1 MPVHHAIWRVG
12 ENPQPLTISK
22 LASEQLLEKMILND
36 PTILSDQWMIIG
48 HQENTLDKGRI
59 DLLAIAPDASLILI
73 ELKRDRTPREVV
85 AQALDYASWV
95 DDLSAERLSQ
105 IYDRFSGGGNLGD
118 AFRQRFNAEL
128 EEESLNQSHQIIIVA
143 AELDPSTERI
153 VDYLSKN
160 GISINVLFFKVF
172 QHGDEQFLSRA
183 WLIDPSETQTH
194 AAQATATSA
203 NAKEPWNGEFYV
215 SFGDSNSRVWEEA
228 RRYGFISAGGGSWY
242 SQTLKQLQPGNRV
255 WVKIP
260 ATGYVGVGIV
270 QSGVEPAGSFSINTD
285 DGEKRAMD
293 VLKYSDLYHRNAD
306 DPDKSEYFVPV
317 KWLETRSEQE
327 AVNEVGFFGN
337 QNTVCKPTTPKWRHT
352 VEKLKII
359 SRVGTQ
365 SGLSKKDRRVARY
378 R

>member
-12 ENPQPLTISK
+12 DNPQPLTISK

-95 DDLSAERLSQ
+95 DDLTADRLSQ
-105 IYDRFSGGGNLGD
+105 IYEKFSGGGKLGD
-118 AFRQRFNAEL
+118 AFRQRFNTEL

-172 QHGDEQFLSRA
+172 QHGGDQFLSRA
-183 WLIDPSETQTH
+183 WLIDPSETQTN
-194 AAQATATSA
+194 AAQATASGA
-203 NAKEPWNGEFYV
+203 SAKEPWNGEFYV
-215 SFGDSNSRVWEEA
+215 SFGDPHSRNWDEA

-270 QSGVEPAGSFSINTD
+270 QSGVEPASSFTVNTEE
-285 DGEKRAMD
+285 GEKLAMD
-293 VLKYSDLYHRNAD
+293 VLKFRELYRKNAD
-306 DPDKSEYFVPV
+306 DPDKSEYFVAV
-317 KWLETRSEQE
+317 KWLETRSEQD
-327 AVNEVGFFGN
+327 AINEVGFFGN

-352 VEKLKII
+352 IEKLK
-359 SRVGTQ
+359 
-365 SGLSKKDRRVARY
+365 LSFKSWNAEW
-378 R
+378 

>member
-1 MPVHHAIWRVG
+1 MPVHHATWRVG
-12 ENPQPLTISK
+12 ENPQPLSISK
-22 LASEQLLEKMILND
+22 LSSEQLLEKMILND

-95 DDLSAERLSQ
+95 DDLTADRLSQ
-105 IYDRFSGGGNLGD
+105 IYEKFSGGGNLGD
-118 AFRQRFNAEL
+118 AFKQRFNTEL

-160 GISINVLFFKVF
+160 GISINVMFFKVF
-172 QHGDEQFLSRA
+172 QHGEEQFLSRA
-183 WLIDPSETQTH
+183 WLIDPGETQT
-194 AAQATATSA
+194 
-203 NAKEPWNGEFYV
+203 NAVQSTTGASTKEPWNGEFYV
-215 SFGDSNSRVWEEA
+215 SFGDPLSRCWEEA

-242 SQTLKQLQPGNRV
+242 SQTLKQLAPGDRV

-260 ATGYVGVGIV
+260 AKGYVGVGIV
-270 QSGVEPAGSFSINTD
+270 QSAVEPASSYTINTEE
-285 DGEKRAMD
+285 GEKLATE
-293 VLKYSDLYHRNAD
+293 VLKYSDLYRRNAD

-317 KWLETRSEQE
+317 KWLETRSEQD

-352 VEKLKII
+352 VDKLK
-359 SRVGTQ
+359 
-365 SGLSKKDRRVARY
+365 RY
-378 R
+378 FTRWDVPA

>member
-1 MPVHHAIWRVG
+1 MPVHHAIWRIG

-95 DDLSAERLSQ
+95 DDLTADRLSQ
-105 IYDRFSGGGNLGD
+105 IYEKFSGGENLGE
-118 AFRQRFNAEL
+118 AFKQRFNAEL

-183 WLIDPSETQTH
+183 WLIDPSETQTN
-194 AAQATATSA
+194 ATQASAGTSA

-215 SFGDSNSRVWEEA
+215 SFGDPQSRVWEEA

-242 SQTLKQLQPGNRV
+242 SQTLKQLQPGDRV

-270 QSGVEPAGSFSINTD
+270 QSAVESASSFTIKTEHGEMPAID
-285 DGEKRAMD
+285 I
-293 VLKYSDLYHRNAD
+293 LKYSDLYRQNAD

-317 KWLETRSEQE
+317 KWLETRSELE

-337 QNTVCKPTTPKWRHT
+337 QNTVCKPTTPKWRFT
-352 VEKLKII
+352 VEKLK
-359 SRVGTQ
+359 
-365 SGLSKKDRRVARY
+365 RY
-378 R
+378 FIQWDTEK

>member
-1 MPVHHAIWRVG
+1 MPVHHAIWWVG

-22 LASEQLLEKMILND
+22 LATEKLLQKMIIQD
-36 PTILSDQWMIIG
+36 SSILSDQWMIIG
-48 HQENTLDKGRI
+48 EEVNTLDSGRI

-105 IYDRFSGGGNLGD
+105 IYEKFSGGGNLGE
-118 AFRQRFNAEL
+118 AFKQRFNAEL

-183 WLIDPSETQTH
+183 WLIDPSETQTN

-242 SQTLKQLQPGNRV
+242 SQTLKQLQPDNRV
-255 WVKIP
+255 WVNIP

-270 QSGVEPAGSFSINTD
+270 QSAVEPASSFTINTD

-293 VLKYSDLYHRNAD
+293 VLKYSDLYHRNSD

-317 KWLETRSEQE
+317 KWLETRSEQD

-352 VEKLKII
+352 VEKLKLYFKSWDIQ
-359 SRVGTQ
+359 V
-365 SGLSKKDRRVARY
+365 
-378 R
+378 